1 MAKPEAVLFN
11 PPRLSSVPLSL
22 SSPASREVEPKI
34 PGAACKKV
42 SHQLGD
48 ITLCVSSYVSQAFKF
63 GSTQTLAPRGR
74 LLWTPLAEVTATP
87 VSEPASVRVDRAES
101 VNDADRTDAMAAVRL
116 WWQQGLSVGILR

>member
-1 MAKPEAVLFN
+1 M
-11 PPRLSSVPLSL
+11 PR
-22 SSPASREVEPKI
+22 AT
-34 PGAACKKV
+34 KV

>member
-11 PPRLSSVPLSL
+11 PPRLSSVPLYFLRPPPGRWSRRSL
-22 SSPASREVEPKI
+22 VPRAT
-34 PGAACKKV
+34 KV

-74 LLWTPLAEVTATP
+74 LLWTPLAEVTARRCP
-87 VSEPASVRVDRAES
+87 NRRVCVLMRER